1 MEDERHFYD
10 SLSEITSSINGRR
23 TRVFRT
29 PFLRLK
35 LDSAASAASAASA
48 VSAGGGAA
56 AGAAAAAMLYVTC

>member
-35 LDSAASAASAASA
+35 LDSAASAASA